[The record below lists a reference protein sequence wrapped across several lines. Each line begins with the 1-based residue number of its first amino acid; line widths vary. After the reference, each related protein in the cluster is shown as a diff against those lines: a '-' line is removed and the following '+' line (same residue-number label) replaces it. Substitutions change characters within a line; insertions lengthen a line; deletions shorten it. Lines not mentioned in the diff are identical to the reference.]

1 MIKVIIGISI
11 NCLWEIFML
20 KFNFQKNE
28 IASGKK
34 SILRDR
40 FIFYFPFVLIL
51 VYNRLVLYG
60 GSALSFVVL

>member
-40 FIFYFPFVLIL
+40 FIFYFPFYL
-51 VYNRLVLYG
+51 
-60 GSALSFVVL
+60 F